1 MSDIEHPLA
10 GGVANA
16 GRVVRVG
23 DTVRRPAGPHTD
35 AIFALLR
42 HLADAGF
49 DGAPRPLGRD
59 ERGRE
64 VLTYLPGA
72 VPIAPFPAW
81 SMTDEALVSVARLLR
96 RFHEAGAGFDAAA
109 HAWSTEMADPQG
121 GSLLC
126 HCDVCPENVVFRDG
140 EAVGLLDFEFVAPGR
155 RVWDVAATMGMWASL
170 RPGDE
175 RSEGMESLDALA
187 RARVFA
193 DAYGLARAERTG
205 LVDVLIERRAL
216 RFLEQRVAAGEP
228 QFVAMWEAHGGERS
242 GARIA
247 DWQAAHRERL
257 NASLID

>member
-1 MSDIEHPLA
+1 M
-10 GGVANA
+10 
-16 GRVVRVG
+16 
-23 DTVRRPAGPHTD
+23 
-35 AIFALLR
+35 
-42 HLADAGF
+42 
-49 DGAPRPLGRD
+49 
-59 ERGRE
+59 
-64 VLTYLPGA
+64 
-72 VPIAPFPAW
+72 
-81 SMTDEALVSVARLLR
+81 LR

-109 HAWSTEMADPQG
+109 HAWSTEMADPHG

-140 EAVGLLDFEFVAPGR
+140 EAVGLLDFEFVSPGR
-155 RVWDVAATMGMWASL
+155 RVWDVAATMGMWAPL
-170 RPGDE
+170 RPADE

-205 LVDVLIERRAL
+205 LVDVLIDAGRCGSWSNACG
-216 RFLEQRVAAGEP
+216 GEP

-247 DWQAAHRERL
+247 EWQAAHRERL